1 MGFARHFWKEGDKE
15 LAIETLEE
23 SYSVLV
29 SQRDIETR
37 DSRARNGLLAAIAVQ
52 FAGFGK
58 NERGVEIAHENP
70 DPNETAGAL
79 SQIGQILIVQNEDEL
94 ARETVEQLEDDST
107 IAETMIGLSDA
118 ARERGDDATAL
129 NFLEEAAVTAET
141 IQQLASR
148 SNVMNELALRYAEF
162 GLAEKASA
170 IASANIE
177 LIGAIRDNSSQAI
190 LLAALS
196 DVFERA
202 SIGLTEQDLSHLNLF
217 VRRADL

>member
-1 MGFARHFWKEGDKE
+1 
-15 LAIETLEE
+15 
-23 SYSVLV
+23 
-29 SQRDIETR
+29 
-37 DSRARNGLLAAIAVQ
+37 
-52 FAGFGK
+52 
-58 NERGVEIAHENP
+58 
-70 DPNETAGAL
+70 
-79 SQIGQILIVQNEDEL
+79 
-94 ARETVEQLEDDST
+94 
-107 IAETMIGLSDA
+107 
-118 ARERGDDATAL
+118 
-129 NFLEEAAVTAET
+129 
-141 IQQLASR
+141 
-148 SNVMNELALRYAEF
+148 MNELALRYAEF